1 MSGAATEGRDT
12 MGRATG
18 RLDAGR
24 GDRKSRHCAA
34 SLSDRL
40 RTDHAP
46 VHRLFSH
53 DDYHA
58 RVKNRLLPFLLLVLG
73 ALHAAPALADYESI
87 RREVQ
92 SGTLQPLAKIL
103 DDIQKRHP
111 SRVIDVE
118 LERNGDGLRWYEVK
132 LQTADGRRM
141 EIYVDAE
148 TGREIRKPDAQDNI
162 LPMANVIRSLLQV
175 HPGQV
180 LNGELELAPGGA
192 PYYVFH
198 VLNPE
203 GREALLRADA
213 RSGRLLGTPT
223 VELGKASGFV
233 ALAPLLEQLEK
244 RFSARVTEVELKV
257 RRDQTHYYEVELQL
271 DNMRSLEL
279 HVDARSGR
287 LIDDDGKR

>member
-1 MSGAATEGRDT
+1 MSGAATEGWDT

-58 RVKNRLLPFLLLVLG
+58 RVKNRLFPFLLLVLG
-73 ALHAAPALADYESI
+73 ALHAAPALADYESV

-111 SRVIDVE
+111 GRVIDVE

-162 LPMANVIRSLLQV
+162 LPMAQVIRSLAQT
-175 HPGQV
+175 HPGHV
-180 LNGELELAPGGA
+180 LNAELELAPGGA

-198 VLNPE
+198 MLTPE

-213 RSGRLLGTPT
+213 RSGRLLSTPT